1 MPMGV
6 TKIEKRNGEIVSF
19 SKEKIWKA
27 ISKAFLDVRKM
38 FTSIEAQDVDEV
50 TSAVVAE
57 LNEKFQSTQ
66 YPTVEQVQDL
76 VEEKLMQRGYYD
88 VAKGYIIY
96 RREHEQMR
104 LDAERGGGDDKMT
117 VTKRSGVIQS
127 LNPEK
132 IRATLEYASRGYE
145 SLVDLERLLDM
156 AIKSMYDGIK
166 TQEITEVL
174 TLTVRSFIE
183 EDPSYSY
190 VAARLQLNSIYREVI
205 GEHISFYELD
215 TQYRHT
221 FVANVKEGVARGH
234 LSEDL
239 LSYNLEW
246 LAAKLKPERDAE
258 FKYLGI
264 YTLQDRYFIKDP
276 EDKKLFET
284 PQAFWMRVAMGLA
297 LVEHPSMREK
307 YVVDFYEVMSTL
319 KFVPSTPTLFH
330 SGTNRPQLSS
340 CYLSTVEDD
349 LGHIFKCIGDNAQM
363 SKYSGGIGTD
373 WTNLRATGALIR
385 GTGVESQGIIPFL
398 KVMNDT
404 TAAINRSGKRRGAAV
419 AYLETWHL
427 DIESFLELRKNTG
440 DERRRTHDMNTA
452 NWIPDLFIK
461 RVRSGQNW
469 TLFSPDETPDL
480 HHIYGQEF
488 ERQYVEYEKAADRGE
503 IKNFKRM
510 PAVDLWRKM
519 ITMLFETGHPWITF
533 KDPSNVRSPQ
543 DHVGVV
549 HNSNLCTE
557 ITLNNSAEETAV
569 CNLGSLNLS
578 KYVRDGKFDAQMV
591 EEIVPIAMRM
601 LDNVVD
607 INFYPTK
614 EGETSNLRHRPVG
627 LGVMGFQDALYLMK
641 IDFDSDEAVRFADE
655 SQEIISYHAILASSK
670 LAEEKGPYSTFKGS
684 KWDRGIFPVD
694 TIALLEQERGISIPV
709 DRVERLDWSVV
720 RESVR
725 KYGMRNSNT
734 MAMAPTATI
743 SNIAD
748 AIPTIEPIYKNIYVK
763 SNQAGDF
770 TIVNEYLIAELKER
784 GIWNHDML
792 EKIKFHDG
800 KITDIAEI
808 PADIRSR
815 YKEVFEIDGKWLIKA
830 AAYRG
835 KWIDQ
840 SQSLNIFY
848 QGNSGKEIADVYMYA
863 WEMGVKTTY
872 YLRTLAMSQV
882 EKASLDT
889 NKHGVTHKRGQGAV
903 QSVPGVVSPPVSQE
917 YSATLATPIS
927 EPVHEIDK
935 PAVAPA
941 VQIISP
947 TPSQNDLQ
955 AVSIQ
960 STPTPHET
968 TPSVESQSAPQS
980 RGSVQGVS
988 SVSEILQSKPQFASF
1003 GGEKVKYQPK
1013 VDIYKVAEGQICES
1027 CQ

>member
-1 MPMGV
+1 MGV
-6 TKIEKRNGEIVSF
+6 TQIEKRNGEVVAF

-38 FTSIEAQDVDEV
+38 FTSVEAKDVDEV
-50 TSAVVAE
+50 TNAVVEA
-57 LNEKFQSTQ
+57 LDAQFQGGQ
-66 YPTVEQVQDL
+66 NPAVEQVQDL
-76 VEEKLMQRGYYD
+76 VEQKLMERGYYD

-104 LDAERGGGDDKMT
+104 LDGERTAGGGNMS
-117 VTKRSGVIQS
+117 VTKRSGAVQAF
-127 LNPEK
+127 NPEK
-132 IRATLEYASRGYE
+132 IRATLEYAIRGYE
-145 SLVDLERLLDM
+145 SLVDLNRVLDM

-166 TQEITEVL
+166 TQEITEAL

-183 EDPSYSY
+183 EDPAYSY
-190 VAARLQLNSIYREVI
+190 VAARLQLNSIYREAI
-205 GEHISFYELD
+205 GEHISFYELEK
-215 TQYRHT
+215 QYRET
-221 FVANVKEGVARGH
+221 FVSNLKEAVARGH
-234 LSEDL
+234 LSEQL

-246 LAAKLKPERDAE
+246 IAQKLKPERDDI

-264 YTLQDRYFIKDP
+264 YTLQDRYFVKDP
-276 EDKKLFET
+276 VDKKLFET

-297 LVEHPSMREK
+297 LAEHPSVREK
-307 YVVDFYEVMSTL
+307 HVLDFYEVMSSL

-330 SGTNRPQLSS
+330 AGTNRPQLSS

-385 GTGVESQGIIPFL
+385 GTGVESQGIVPFL

-461 RVRSGQNW
+461 RVRNGQEW

-488 ERQYVEYEKAADRGE
+488 EKQYVEYEKAADRGE

-510 PAVDLWRKM
+510 PALDLWRKM

-543 DHVGVV
+543 DHVGVI

-578 KYVRDGKFDAQMV
+578 LYVKDGKFDVQMV
-591 EEIVPIAMRM
+591 EEVVPIAMRM

-627 LGVMGFQDALYLMK
+627 LGIMGFQDALYQMK
-641 IDFDSDEAVRFADE
+641 IDFDSEDAVRFADE
-655 SQEIISYHAILASSK
+655 SQEVISYHAILSSSK

-725 KYGMRNSNT
+725 KHGMRNSNT

-743 SNIAD
+743 SNIAG

-770 TIVNEYLIAELKER
+770 TIVNEYLIEDLKER
-784 GIWNHDML
+784 GLWNQDML

-800 KITDIAEI
+800 KIAEIVEI
-808 PADIRSR
+808 PADIRNR

-835 KWIDQ
+835 KWVDQ
-840 SQSLNIFY
+840 SQSLNVFY

-889 NKHGVTHKRGQGAV
+889 NKHGVTHKRGQGAG
-903 QSVPGVVSPPVSQE
+903 QSVPGTAQASPAQ
-917 YSATLATPIS
+917 
-927 EPVHEIDK
+927 
-935 PAVAPA
+935 VAPA
-941 VQIISP
+941 PQSTPAPVSP
-947 TPSQNDLQ
+947 SVETPVASASQSMSPAPSQPAPQ
-955 AVSIQ
+955 AVS
-960 STPTPHET
+960 TEPTPP
-968 TPSVESQSAPQS
+968 TPQAAPPVQSQSAHQS
-980 RGSVQGVS
+980 GGSVQGVS

-1003 GGEKVKYQPK
+1003 GGEKVNYQPK
-1013 VDIYKVAEGQICES
+1013 VDVYKVAEGQICES